1 MVMMMVLGFWR
12 IRENYSF
19 LQSDVDCNDQSCTIY
34 LASIELDTSA
44 LSNNSFYFL
53 ITFPNLFLILKFTLM
68 MIIAIPHIC
77 HFFSTYPIFYKNFLH
92 TKVRKSRQNGS
103 QNSVKQTL

>member
-53 ITFPNLFLILKFTLM
+53 ITFALSKFFPHPHPDVDDDYDQEGNLNI
-68 MIIAIPHIC
+68 
-77 HFFSTYPIFYKNFLH
+77 
-92 TKVRKSRQNGS
+92 
-103 QNSVKQTL
+103 